1 MAKTETVSDQLRK
14 GAKVVART
22 ELRDVPEGTAGKVS
36 MVTGLTW
43 IRYWVRFD
51 NGVSLGSID
60 RSRLATADQ
69 WKRHLAGEDVFAET
83 GPAAETADEGGAAE
97 ADGGGGGV
105 TTPNGTFVSQKHID
119 RAKAAR
125 ARLTGG

>member
-1 MAKTETVSDQLRK
+1 MAKTDTVSTDLRK
-14 GAKVVART
+14 GAKVVARHAM
-22 ELRDVPEGTAGKVS
+22 RDVPEGTSGKVT

-51 NGVSLGSID
+51 NGVALGSID
-60 RSRLATADQ
+60 RKRLATPEQ
-69 WKRHLAGEDVFAET
+69 WKRHLAGDEELEVAGDAD
-83 GPAAETADEGGAAE
+83 ATADDGAV
-97 ADGGGGGV
+97 ADADSGGGV